1 MFSRRC
7 PTRWNS
13 LSCITTI
20 IPKSRSDQGP
30 PPPGAAAG
38 CARSRISP
46 SGVAQSGRQS
56 GEATAPGRASSP
68 QRARAPQSGSDA
80 CLPRSREARVW
91 GRPTPRRASR
101 YSKECSGGELGQHHL
116 RGPAPL
122 RVSRSASWWAGFA
135 TQGARSVTRRPTNSR
150 TNTRCHARLVA
161 PGQRAAWRRA
171 CAAERSPTAT
181 LGRGPLGSRTSP
193 QRERDNQANASPPIA
208 RSAIKGGTAE
218 RSEARGGNPSGGI
231 WGSRGEGRA
240 GADGWGIP
248 PVEHP
253 AVRLTNALPFSCKGR
268 YVMVDSSTAGAAR
281 AFTRERRDSR

>member
-13 LSCITTI
+13 PSCITTI

-116 RGPAPL
+116 RGPA
-122 RVSRSASWWAGFA
+122 WWAGFA
-135 TQGARSVTRRPTNSR
+135 TQGAGSVTRRPRAHRAGAS
-150 TNTRCHARLVA
+150 ARA
-161 PGQRAAWRRA
+161 HDSAAGRSAAWRRA
-171 CAAERSPTAT
+171 CAVERSPTAAP
-181 LGRGPLGSRTSP
+181 G
-193 QRERDNQANASPPIA
+193 
-208 RSAIKGGTAE
+208 
-218 RSEARGGNPSGGI
+218 
-231 WGSRGEGRA
+231 
-240 GADGWGIP
+240 
-248 PVEHP
+248 
-253 AVRLTNALPFSCKGR
+253 
-268 YVMVDSSTAGAAR
+268 
-281 AFTRERRDSR
+281 